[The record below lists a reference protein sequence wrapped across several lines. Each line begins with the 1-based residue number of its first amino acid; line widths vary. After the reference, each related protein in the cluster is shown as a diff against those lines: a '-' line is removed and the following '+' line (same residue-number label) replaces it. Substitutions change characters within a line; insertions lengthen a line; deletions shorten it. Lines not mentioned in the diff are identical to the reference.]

1 MGGVLA
7 SFRTGTEHVAF
18 ELGVSRRQAQTEML
32 ALPSA
37 RFLKLQPLGD
47 DAWSRHMLVADGT
60 LWGQHRRLKI

>member
-18 ELGVSRRQAQTEML
+18 ELGVSRRQAQVEML

-37 RFLKLQPLGD
+37 RFLKL
-47 DAWSRHMLVADGT
+47 
-60 LWGQHRRLKI
+60 